1 MTFRELKEQLSK
13 YNDSQ
18 LDKNVI
24 VWDTRDQD
32 FLDADFQQIE
42 TASDQLNDEDASY
55 FVIWYDC

>member
-55 FVIWYDC
+55 FVI

>member
-32 FLDADFQQIE
+32 FLDVDFQQIE

-55 FVIWYDC
+55 FVI